1 MVAFML
7 LQRLRAPVSIELHP
21 SGTVAVGGGEIH
33 GCWAIDGVAN
43 NLSVCFDDDSQ
54 AQSLLFEAVK
64 GTAVMASKGKKVYY
78 LVPITRPQE
87 ILSDAPPA
95 PSDPPKKYAFVLLVP
110 GAEPIDFLL
119 GYNLQGQSSVFI
131 GQAGSPHGAWVMYD
145 DLQTIEVLFHWNG
158 NAVRAKRGVFI
169 HVKGT
174 DVWEKVNGDRRYR
187 CFLCLKTESVDCVS
201 QHLSA

>member
-1 MVAFML
+1 MMAYML
-7 LQRLRAPVSIELHP
+7 LQRWRAPVSVELHP
-21 SGTVAVGGGEIH
+21 YGKVAVAGGEIH
-33 GCWAIDGVAN
+33 GCWAIDGAAN

-54 AQSLLFEAVK
+54 AQSLLFEAVQ

-95 PSDPPKKYAFVLLVP
+95 PIDPPKKYAFVLLVP

-145 DLQTIEVLFHWNG
+145 DLQTTEVLFHWNG

-187 CFLCLKTESVDCVS
+187 CFLCLKTESVDRVS
-201 QHLSA
+201 HHLSA

>member
-1 MVAFML
+1 MMAFML

-33 GCWAIDGVAN
+33 GCWAIDGAAN
-43 NLSVCFDDDSQ
+43 SLSVCFDDDSQ

-87 ILSDAPPA
+87 IFLAALPA
-95 PSDPPKKYAFVLLVP
+95 PIERPNKFAFVLLVP

-131 GQAGSPHGAWVMYD
+131 GQAGSPHGAWAIND
-145 DLQTIEVLFHWNG
+145 DLQTIEVLFHWN
-158 NAVRAKRGVFI
+158 AVRAKRCVFTR
-169 HVKGT
+169 VTGT
-174 DVWEKVNGDRRYR
+174 DVWEKVNGDRRYK
-187 CFLCLKTESVDCVS
+187 CFLCLKTNTVDRVS
-201 QHLSA
+201 HHLSA